1 MPRSINLA
9 SFTEGEPAEL
19 SLLCPLHTSG
29 DEQRPK
35 SSLFLMAILNNTFF
49 PVLLGDLGSHFLFWW
64 GKRKALAR
72 GGILSG
78 IHKLVCFSYYTY
90 FPKQDL

>member
-19 SLLCPLHTSG
+19 SLLCPLHTSS
-29 DEQRPK
+29 DEQGPK

-49 PVLLGDLGSHFLFWW
+49 LFSWETSAHIFSFRGEK
-64 GKRKALAR
+64 GKPWLE
-72 GGILSG
+72 
-78 IHKLVCFSYYTY
+78 VEY
-90 FPKQDL
+90 